1 MENLNIVI
9 CGSRSITDEEKVFK
23 IIDSVLQD
31 LKIGTIIT
39 GGSKGVDEI
48 AKAWAEKK
56 GLPHQEMNADWE
68 TFGKAAGPIRNKE
81 MAIRGNA
88 TLAIVDDKS
97 VGTWNMIENAVT
109 WKHVNITIFL
119 WNKKM
124 KLEFIEKLK

>member
-23 IIDSVLQD
+23 IIESVLCD
-31 LKIGTIIT
+31 MNIGTIIT
-39 GGSKGVDEI
+39 GGAKGVDEI
-48 AKAWAEKK
+48 AKNWAIKK
-56 GLPHQEMNADWE
+56 GIPHKQMDADWE
-68 TFGKAAGPIRNKE
+68 TYGKSAGPIRNKE
-81 MAIRGNA
+81 MAIVGNA

-119 WNKKM
+119 WHKKM
-124 KLEFIEKLK
+124 KLEFIEKLR